1 MDRESLLHSLTA
13 DDLKA
18 ILKCEGEGTSASEDE
33 LRSKVQKMA
42 ENISWKQLLTCVPKE
57 SLQRI
62 CGDQGMRCNLMKDD
76 LIDQI
81 VRSLPKRTTRGGML
95 RDLFSPWIRW
105 SGPGGR
111 GGK

>member
-1 MDRESLLHSLTA
+1 MDRESLLRSLTL

-18 ILKCEGEGTSASEDE
+18 IIRCENEGTSGSEDE
-33 LRSKVQKMA
+33 LRSKVQKKA

-62 CGDQGMRCNLMKDD
+62 CGDHGMRSDLMKDD

-81 VRSLPKRTTRGGML
+81 VMSLPRRTAKRASL
-95 RDLFSPWIRW
+95 RDMWARW
-105 SGPGGR
+105 GR
-111 GGK
+111 